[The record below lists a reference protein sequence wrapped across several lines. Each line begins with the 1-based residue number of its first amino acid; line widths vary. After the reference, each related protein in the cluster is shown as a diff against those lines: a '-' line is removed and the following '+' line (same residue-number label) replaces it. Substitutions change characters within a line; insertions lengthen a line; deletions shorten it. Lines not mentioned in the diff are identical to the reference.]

1 MALSYSICVPN
12 HFIFQNCESFISHTK
27 YKIIYRYHP
36 ILYNLLQSSLYPFHF
51 LSLQFLQFKIYTMP
65 SFDLVSKV
73 DLQTLDNAV
82 NTVEKEI
89 RNRFDFKGNHVVIDL
104 NKKDFKLNLE
114 SESEMKINQI
124 IDVLISKS
132 MKQGLAA
139 EIYDL
144 SKEPFQSGK
153 VVKKEIP
160 VRNGIKQE
168 DAKKI
173 VKLIKDSGLKVQ
185 AAIMDDIIRIT
196 AKKIDDLQAVIQA
209 SKGWDLGLAFQYVN
223 MKN

>member
-1 MALSYSICVPN
+1 
-12 HFIFQNCESFISHTK
+12 
-27 YKIIYRYHP
+27 
-36 ILYNLLQSSLYPFHF
+36 
-51 LSLQFLQFKIYTMP
+51 MP

-82 NTVEKEI
+82 NTMEKEI
-89 RNRFDFKGNHVVIDL
+89 KNRFDFKGNHVVIDL
-104 NKKDFKLNLE
+104 DKKDFKLNLE
-114 SESEMKINQI
+114 AESDMKLNQV
-124 IDVLISKS
+124 IDALISKS

-144 SKEPFQSGK
+144 SKEPVQSGK
-153 VVKKEIP
+153 IVKKEIP

-173 VKLIKDSGLKVQ
+173 VKLIKDSGFKVQ
-185 AAIMDDIIRIT
+185 AAIMDDMVRIT
-196 AKKIDDLQAVIQA
+196 SKKIDDLQSVIQA
-209 SKGWDLGLAFQYVN
+209 SKSWDLGLALQYVN

>member
-1 MALSYSICVPN
+1 
-12 HFIFQNCESFISHTK
+12 
-27 YKIIYRYHP
+27 
-36 ILYNLLQSSLYPFHF
+36 
-51 LSLQFLQFKIYTMP
+51 MP

-82 NTVEKEI
+82 NVVNKEI
-89 RNRFDFKGNHVVIDL
+89 TNRFDFKGSHVVIDL
-104 NKKDFKLNLE
+104 NKKEFKVNLE
-114 SESEMKINQI
+114 ADSDMKIDQI
-124 IDVLISKS
+124 VDVLISRS

-144 SKEPFQSGK
+144 SKAPFVSGK
-153 VVKKEIP
+153 ITKKEIP
-160 VRNGIKQE
+160 VRNGIKQD

-196 AKKIDDLQAVIQA
+196 GKKIDDLQEVIA
-209 SKGWDLGLAFQYVN
+209 LSKSWNLELALQYVN
-223 MKN
+223 MKS